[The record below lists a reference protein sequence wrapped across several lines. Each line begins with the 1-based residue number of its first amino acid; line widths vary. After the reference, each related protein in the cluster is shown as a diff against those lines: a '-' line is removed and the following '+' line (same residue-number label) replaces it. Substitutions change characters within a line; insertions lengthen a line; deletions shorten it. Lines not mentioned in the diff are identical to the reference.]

1 MNGRGRVGS
10 LAASPTMVG
19 AITTLI
25 VLVAVFLA
33 YNANNG
39 LPFVPTYKVSA
50 EICDAA
56 RLSPNNEVRIGG
68 NRVGAVESID
78 TVPAP
83 PNSGC
88 TSAEGSSAS
97 TVAKLNLKL
106 DKSAEPLP
114 ADTTTRV
121 RYRSSFGLKYLEVSR
136 GTSDSSI
143 PAGGTIPLS
152 QSQEQVE
159 FDDVYNT
166 FDTAT
171 RENSRRVLQGFGDAF
186 AARGAT
192 LNEAVSALN
201 PLFGNLRPV
210 AKALADPTTQLVR
223 FFPELADAAR
233 IVAPVAVDNAEQFTN
248 GAIAFGAISS
258 DPEALRDTISG
269 GPPALESGLRSL
281 PVQQPFL
288 HEFADFSELLR
299 PGVRELRASL
309 PILNKAVGHGAKV
322 LPRTVETSNNLRGV
336 MVSLN
341 QLVADPSTLT
351 SLNRLGDTFNL
362 TQDAGGKIVPAQT
375 VCNYFNYWTTFLPSH
390 FGLPTQ
396 FGFAERVVPPAIVG
410 STTALEGENPRNP
423 MDNYSGGQADG
434 RFANSAFT
442 PPAERGVFDPLNSE
456 PGSHDGMPILHGS
469 PYGPAVTDG
478 KPNCQAGQTGYPLGE
493 ARIPGQA
500 QNNPTFGVRNI
511 AKAAGMA
518 PLGKTDLFLEQD
530 GTRIFGPGATAPAQK
545 VKKKGKCKK
554 KGFVRK
560 KGKCKRRKKRR

>member
-1 MNGRGRVGS
+1 MNGRTRMGS

-50 EICDAA
+50 ELCDAA
-56 RLSPNNEVRIGG
+56 RLGPNNEVRIGG

-88 TSAEGSSAS
+88 RAADGSSAS

-114 ADTTTRV
+114 ADSTIRV
-121 RYRSSFGLKYLEVSR
+121 RYRSSFGLKYLEITR
-136 GTSDSSI
+136 GASDSGV

-171 RENSRRVLQGFGDAF
+171 RENSRRVLMGFGDAF
-186 AARGAT
+186 AARGAS
-192 LNEAVSALN
+192 LNEAITALN
-201 PLFGNLRPV
+201 PLFANLRPV
-210 AKALADPTTQLVR
+210 SAALADPTTQLVR

-258 DPEALRDTISG
+258 DPQALRDTISN
-269 GPPALESGLRSL
+269 GPPALEAGLRSL

-288 HEFADFSELLR
+288 AEFADFSRLLQ
-299 PGVRELRASL
+299 PGVRDLRAAL
-309 PILNKAVGHGAKV
+309 PDLTKV
-322 LPRTVETSNNLRGV
+322 VSKGKKILPRTVPMNNELKSV

-341 QLVADPSTLT
+341 DLVADPSTLT

-362 TQDAGGKIVPAQT
+362 AQDAGGKIGPYQE
-375 VCNYFNYWTTFLPSH
+375 VCNYWNYWMTYLTSH
-390 FGLPTQ
+390 FALPTP
-396 FGFAERVVPPAIVG
+396 FGYAERIIPPAIAG
-410 STTALEGENPRNP
+410 STTPNSPPRNP
-423 MDNYSGGQADG
+423 MDNYSGGQGDG
-434 RFANSAFT
+434 LYSSNPVTVPDPAMRGMFDALPANDSNAT
-442 PPAERGVFDPLNSE
+442 DKVAI
-456 PGSHDGMPILHGS
+456 PILHGN
-469 PYGPAVTDG
+469 PYGPAVTGGQPD
-478 KPNCQAGQTGYPLGE
+478 CQAGQSGYALGE
-493 ARIPGQA
+493 ALLPGQGK
-500 QNNPTFGVRNI
+500 NNPTFGVQNV
-511 AKAAGMA
+511 AKAAGMP
-518 PLGKTDLFLEQD
+518 PLGKTDLFLQQNGD
-530 GTRIFGPGATAPAQK
+530 RIFGPGA
-545 VKKKGKCKK
+545 G
-554 KGFVRK
+554 
-560 KGKCKRRKKRR
+560 

>member
-1 MNGRGRVGS
+1 
-10 LAASPTMVG
+10 MVG

-25 VLVAVFLA
+25 ILVAVFLA

-56 RLSPNNEVRIGG
+56 RLGPNNEVRIGG

-88 TSAEGSSAS
+88 QAADGSSSS

-114 ADTTTRV
+114 ADSTIRV
-121 RYRSSFGLKYLEVSR
+121 RYRSSFGLKYLEISR
-136 GTSDSSI
+136 GTSATGV
-143 PAGGTIPLS
+143 PAGGTIPVS
-152 QSQEQVE
+152 QSQQQVE

-186 AARGAT
+186 AARGAS
-192 LNEAVSALN
+192 LNEAIGALN

-210 AKALADPTTQLVR
+210 SRALADPTTQLVR

-258 DPEALRDTISG
+258 DPQALRDTISN
-269 GPPALESGLRSL
+269 GPPALEAGLRSL

-288 HEFADFSELLR
+288 ADFADFSRLLQ
-299 PGVRELRASL
+299 PGVRDLRAALPVLNQAVSL
-309 PILNKAVGHGAKV
+309 GKKV
-322 LPRTVETSNNLRGV
+322 LPRTVPMNHDLQGV
-336 MVSLN
+336 MEELN
-341 QLVADPSTLT
+341 NLVADPSTLT

-362 TQDAGGKIVPAQT
+362 AEDAGAKIGPYQE
-375 VCNYFNYWTTFLPSH
+375 VCNYWNYWVTYLTSH
-390 FGLPTQ
+390 FELPTP
-396 FGFAERVVPPAIVG
+396 FGFAERVIPPSIVG
-410 STTALEGENPRNP
+410 TNTATMGEPPRNP
-423 MDNYSGGQADG
+423 MDNYSGGQGDG
-434 RFANSAFT
+434 LYSKNFVAGANAGKFS
-442 PPAERGVFDPLNSE
+442 PLNSA
-456 PGSHDGMPILHGS
+456 PGGSPPGYKNDGVPILHGN
-469 PYGPAVTDG
+469 PYGPAISNG
-478 KPNCQAGQTGYPLGE
+478 QPNCQAGQTGYALGE
-493 ARIPGQA
+493 ALIPGQSKD
-500 QNNPTFGVRNI
+500 NPTFGVSNV

-530 GTRIFGPGATAPAQK
+530 GTRIFGPGA
-545 VKKKGKCKK
+545 G
-554 KGFVRK
+554 
-560 KGKCKRRKKRR
+560 

>member
-1 MNGRGRVGS
+1 MAMNGRARVGS

-25 VLVAVFLA
+25 VIVAVFLA

-39 LPFVPTYKVSA
+39 LPFVPTYKVSS

-56 RLSPNNEVRIGG
+56 RLGSNNEVRIGG

-88 TSAEGSSAS
+88 QAADGSSAS

-106 DKSAEPLP
+106 DKSADPLP
-114 ADTTTRV
+114 ADSTVRV
-121 RYRSSFGLKYLEVSR
+121 RYRSSFGLKYLEISR
-136 GTSDSSI
+136 GTSETGV
-143 PAGGTIPLS
+143 PAGGTLPLS
-152 QSQEQVE
+152 QSEPQVE

-186 AARGAT
+186 AARGAS
-192 LNEAVSALN
+192 LNEAIGALN

-210 AKALADPTTQLVR
+210 SAALADPTTQLVR

-233 IVAPVAVDNAEQFTN
+233 IVAPVAVDNAQQFTN

-258 DPEALRDTISG
+258 DPQALRDTISN
-269 GPPALESGLRSL
+269 GPPALEAGLRSL

-288 HEFADFSELLR
+288 AEFADFSRLLQ
-299 PGVRELRASL
+299 PGVRDLRAALPDLNQAVSL
-309 PILNKAVGHGAKV
+309 GKKV
-322 LPRTVETSNNLRGV
+322 LPRTVPMNNDLKSV

-341 QLVADPSTLT
+341 ELVADPSTLT

-362 TQDAGGKIVPAQT
+362 AQDAGGKIGPYQE
-375 VCNYFNYWTTFLPSH
+375 VCDYWNYWMTYLTSH
-390 FGLPTQ
+390 FELPTP
-396 FGFAERVVPPAIVG
+396 FGYAERVIPPAIVG
-410 STTALEGENPRNP
+410 STTPDTPPRNP
-423 MDNYSGGQADG
+423 MDNYSGGQGDG
-434 RFANSAFT
+434 RFSSNPIAV
-442 PPAERGVFDPLNSE
+442 PDPGMRGVFDALPANDNDPADE
-456 PGSHDGMPILHGS
+456 TAVPILHGN

-478 KPNCQAGQTGYPLGE
+478 QANCQAGQTGYALGE
-493 ARIPGQA
+493 ALLPGQEK
-500 QNNPTFGVRNI
+500 NNPTFGVQNV
-511 AKAAGMA
+511 AQAAGVA
-518 PLGKTDLFLEQD
+518 PLGKTDLFLEQNGD
-530 GTRIFGPGATAPAQK
+530 RIFGPGA
-545 VKKKGKCKK
+545 G
-554 KGFVRK
+554 G
-560 KGKCKRRKKRR
+560 